1 MMNWTDAV
9 QAICA
14 IISTIGGIGAL
25 GVSAWQILFGFKA
38 DERNIKAI
46 KTRE

>member
-9 QAICA
+9 QASCA

-25 GVSAWQILFGFKA
+25 GVSAWQIWLFSSMIRIGA
-38 DERNIKAI
+38 LTIS
-46 KTRE
+46 